1 MGPNPNHHFS
11 FGVDMGPSGAMGCM
25 ASGGSYGAN
34 GGSIRVLGEGG
45 GEENLSVVKL
55 KGIKEGNEEER
66 PDANGATTE
75 AVGNS
80 EKLVR
85 REWKA

>member
-34 GGSIRVLGEGG
+34 GGSLRILGEG
-45 GEENLSVVKL
+45 EEEVSVVKV
-55 KGIKEGNEEER
+55 KGIEEEEGT
-66 PDANGATTE
+66 DADGASSE